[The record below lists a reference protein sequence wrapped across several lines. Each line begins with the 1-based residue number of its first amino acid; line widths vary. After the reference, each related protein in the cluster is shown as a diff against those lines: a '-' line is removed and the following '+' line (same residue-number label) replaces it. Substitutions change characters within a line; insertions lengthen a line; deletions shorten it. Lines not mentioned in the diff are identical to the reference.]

1 MNALEKTYRF
11 LLQQVVAESYL
22 EGLTGLERSAIGTA
36 LRRGNNRQEFVV
48 DLNANLSG
56 KTRLAT
62 DQANELLL
70 GLRILDQWSDDPRRH
85 RNVEVGDHA
94 YRAIDGQQILANS
107 GFSATLMQDIDP
119 SSPDFGSVTLSFRS
133 TEFAKPELGG
143 DRWRDGYGADRQLG
157 SYGLAFAQI
166 DAMERYYAW
175 LKTQPGLLGNG
186 KLYVTGY
193 SLGGHLAITLAEMFP
208 DEVEHVYVFNSPG
221 RGTLG
226 TAENIQ
232 QVLSYYR
239 AVLADPSHADKLPK
253 DLTTSELYR
262 LATTERGHP
271 LQQVSVYNDV
281 RGQWAALATSIQF
294 QMVGASRASG
304 GGAGGTIAPE
314 VAAKVTSVFG
324 HADTNDIELVANLGI
339 HVPGSPIF
347 IEDQPD
353 IQGLGGVIWGAPQ
366 WYDTNGDFGTTH
378 SITLI
383 GDSLAVMRALG
394 KLDLPARRTRSD
406 HHLWLRPIFSAASN
420 EEGRGFIFTQGHAE
434 FDSLENV
441 VAGLGRLL
449 NVAMAPMNPGSR
461 GGDFGDIVSRDALH
475 ANLGRIDRAI
485 AALGSDRVFELRI
498 LNGRGAGALLDAAKA
513 TNELAEGVRYAL
525 LHGQT
530 FVVAG
535 FPYGMHNTQGELDPH
550 DPATRSG
557 DLTEEWLADR
567 SFFLSSKMTANVL
580 NKRLITNTV
589 DERNWLMIDVPTNY
603 SIEVRRTVMGTGP
616 DPKLVPDMADPRRMV
631 FGREGS
637 DYLAGRSKDDR
648 IYGGRGTDVILG
660 GGGNDHLEGGEG
672 LDVYRYGTFRTAL
685 VFSGTDGNDA
695 IRDTDG
701 RGVLRYVF
709 DGKRPVASVIHDAS
723 VRLSATKWT
732 STDGRF
738 QYEKVGGDLKVT
750 IVGDV
755 EGGFT
760 LQNYRDGDF
769 GIRLAAER
777 SVPDFELTVLG
788 DRLPQDFDPET
799 PGIQSR
805 TGSDGR
811 LLYGDLPGEPV
822 DDFLRGRDPE
832 KTGFPIVYTVPS
844 PDSPGERIEGREGN
858 DVLYGDPW
866 DAHMHGSW
874 MPNTF
879 PGDEEAYAREAFA
892 NRDWILGGPG
902 RDSILAGGGHDLVEG
917 GADGI
922 EGGVVGGD
930 YIDGGPGDDVLF
942 GDSRLDLAEAIRAGE
957 SAPPSG
963 LRGDAMLGGA
973 GADWVIGSS
982 GNDVLSGG
990 GGDDLVIGGAGD
1002 DDIVGDSGHFPGR
1015 FDWSVL
1021 RNPSPHAQVALTF
1034 VHFVSRDASPSGRDT
1049 IYGGGGNDW
1058 VFSEDGDDLVDG
1070 GSGDDVL
1077 RGGGGSDVLLGGT
1090 GNDALHGDGDSDP
1103 APDGA
1108 DYLDG
1113 GDGNDALH
1121 GGAGDDVLVG
1131 GPGNDT
1137 MAGGPGRDFYIFER
1151 GDGIDVID
1159 DTPVSGGAAEGSVI
1173 ILGAGATRENVKFR
1187 VGSLAIDY
1195 SAAPDLDGETSSS
1208 RRDVIHILGFNAANP
1223 FATPVLEELRF
1234 ADGDVMRFED
1244 VLAQGFDIDGTDGDD
1259 WAGSFSSP
1267 ALQGTAVTDR
1277 IRGFG
1282 GRDYL
1287 FGLGGDDFLDGG
1299 DAADF
1304 LNGGDGNDLLLGGAG
1319 GDQLGGHEGEDRLE
1333 GGDGN
1338 DTLDGGD
1345 GKDILTGGPGN
1356 DILRGGAGDD
1366 VYELGFGSGADVLHD
1381 HEGRSQVRF
1390 SAGVVQSDLRVS
1402 RVPSEVGGIHWRLQ
1416 YGLDGDEVIIRTDGS
1431 RGQPPSEQQPL
1442 DLVMEFADGTAIELY
1457 ELLGELTTEP
1467 LHLINASEPGVVS
1480 VGGRGADQIWGGPG
1494 ADTLRGHGGNDSL
1507 GGGGGA
1513 DRLFGGDGD
1522 DVLVGG
1528 RGDDYLDG
1536 GAGSDVFRMTAGMGF
1551 DVVAP
1556 ADGAADVLEF
1566 GPEFRWDETRA
1577 WRRGEDLV
1585 VRHEATREGVLIR
1598 GYFDAAGSVAQPGW
1612 RARDGNT
1619 ERPLSDMLEGWKP
1632 DPVPDTPA
1640 AWEAFYRKSVH
1651 AFVDRTVRAF
1661 GYVRDGDVY
1670 TLTDTV
1676 ISGGEE
1682 SNRTIDSWKASVA
1695 MRSVHLVSDGVSL
1708 EAGVGTNV
1716 VNSSRTTATVPRVVE
1731 IHPRRVRFPLGGS
1744 TEIGAV
1750 PMAIPRATSQSYV
1763 GSDGRS
1769 HKVSGS
1775 VTGGS
1780 PYVFTNPVTG
1790 AAFYYPRSVTIVPDG
1805 PHSSAPYFVT
1815 YTDTYVERLR
1825 SVTVNLHHLQGTA
1838 ADEQF
1843 HVDIGPNTLYRSD
1856 QGPWFFSA
1864 VDAGA
1869 GDDLLGG
1876 ELYWTS
1882 FMLRQWTEGSIYAR
1896 AADFHRYNESHLPGL
1911 YLYGN
1916 DGADLL
1922 AASGGDDILIGGS
1935 GDDELIGSLG
1945 NDTYVLASDGSRDT
1959 LYEGGTGLPGAVPED
1974 VVVFPV
1980 GVALS
1985 DLTFAW
1991 DTRRYAPLRI
2001 WIDRYFVESRHA
2013 VLQVSWGSGIAGPDG
2028 IGGSVDIVIPH
2039 ADANAALGID
2049 LFRFADGTEV
2059 AFEDVLRLLPPP
2071 ALDPSADDE
2080 TILGGDGD
2088 EQIAGK
2094 GGDDI
2099 LDGGPGNDL
2108 LVGGAG
2114 RDLLIGGHG
2123 HDQLYGGDYV
2133 YSALGEGGGWVG
2145 TLWDGGNVFRGG
2157 PGSDLIYGGG
2167 GSDVFEVNR
2176 GDGMDRIIDLRH
2188 ERVYG
2193 GALHFA
2199 GGDVRNI
2206 YVPSAAL
2213 KYDVYALE
2221 DDHRTQL
2228 VNGRDVLRFG
2238 PGIRPEHIAVRTD
2251 FFDLTVHYDG
2261 PTIGVVFHGWFYS
2274 GENQLASV
2282 VFDDGTIWS
2291 QRDLLDRID
2300 APFHPDQT
2308 NTAPVA
2314 GPAPAPIVVH
2324 AGQELRWTVPDDLIR
2339 EVDANDALWFE
2350 LRSEYDAPPPDWVRH
2365 VSRSHQSG
2373 HVYEVVLKPDAGHVG
2388 THQVFLVGT
2397 DLRDAIARV
2406 PITLDVRPANRAP
2419 RIERALVDV
2428 ATGPLS
2434 PPTRTLDLGAF
2445 VDDDGDALAFELF
2458 TPEGGPPPAWIRIDA
2473 ETGHLRLASNGAD
2486 AGRHAFDLRA
2496 TDPYGA
2502 SVTSRFSVLVG
2513 AEMRG
2518 GAGVD
2523 TLIGTDGD
2531 DILSGGGGN
2540 DHLSGGGGDDRYR
2553 YSPFDG
2559 VDVISDSSGYDGLL
2573 LPVTVL
2579 PSRLAARAKPL
2590 AEGAVLEVRL
2600 VDASGTEIANQG
2612 VDVPLSAMPP
2622 ETGAFAVPLEY
2633 LQFGGGAPV
2642 PIDRFIVR
2650 ALTVALSDGVATYAG
2665 TLDDETIIAAS
2676 TTESIAGHGGHDVIR
2691 GADRSLTASG
2701 GPGRDYVGGS
2711 TRADR
2716 LTGDAGDDVLSGRGG
2731 DDSIDGGFGADMLL
2745 GGAGADVL
2753 AGGTGMDFLAG
2764 GPGDDTIAGF
2774 DAGDIVAF
2782 NRGDGADRLSSSGGA
2797 LGTVSLGGG
2806 ILLRDIGLSR
2816 AGNDLVLH
2824 TGDQDRLTFVDWYR
2838 ASAARP
2844 AARLQILRPEGAP
2857 AGIAS
2862 PVEDSRAE
2870 WFDLRA
2876 AVGAFDRALAQTPT
2890 LDRWSLADAAAAFHQ
2905 GGSDER
2911 AYGGELAWW
2920 FGGLGAPDGALS
2932 LAQARGAL
2940 EPQGFIAPR
2949 PLKPLVGEGP
2959 WVQA

>member
-1 MNALEKTYRF
+1 MTVDRIYSM
-11 LLQQVVAESYL
+11 LLRQAVAEAYL
-22 EGLTGLERSAIGTA
+22 EGIDFGNLDSMGIR
-36 LRRGNNRQEFVV
+36 LRNGNNRPEFVRNE
-48 DLNANLSG
+48 LENLPG
-56 KTRLAT
+56 KTRLT
-62 DQANELLL
+62 RDQAREW
-70 GLRILDQWSDDPRRH
+70 GARFQVLDQWSDDPRRK
-85 RNVEVGDHA
+85 RNLEPGDHA
-94 YRAIDGQQILANS
+94 YRELDGQQILANS

-119 SSPDFGSVTLSFRS
+119 SSTDFGSVTLSFRS

-143 DRWRDGYGADRQLG
+143 DRWRDGYGADRQLA

-193 SLGGHLAITLAEMFP
+193 SLGGHLALTLAEMFP
-208 DEVEHVYVFNSPG
+208 DEVEHVYLFNSPG

-226 TAENIQ
+226 TAESIQ
-232 QVLSYYR
+232 QVLSFYR
-239 AVLADPSHADKLPK
+239 AVLADPSEARNLPK

-262 LATTERGHP
+262 LATTGGDRM
-271 LQQVSVYNDV
+271 LQPVSVYSDV

-294 QMVGASRASG
+294 QMVGASNARSG
-304 GGAGGTIAPE
+304 GGSSSIAPE

-324 HADTNDIELVANLGI
+324 HADTNDIELVANAGI

-353 IQGLGGVIWGAPQ
+353 IQGLGGVAWGAPQ

-383 GDSLAVMRALG
+383 GDSLAVMRVLG
-394 KLDLPARRTRSD
+394 KLDLAARRSRSD
-406 HHLWLRPIFSAASN
+406 HHLWLRPILSAASK
-420 EEGRGFIFTQGHAE
+420 EEGSGFIFTQGHAE

-441 VAGLGRLL
+441 VTGLGRLL
-449 NVAMAPMNPGSR
+449 NVAMVPMNPGTR
-461 GGDFGDIVSRDALH
+461 GGDFGDIVSRDAFH

-485 AALGSDRVFELRI
+485 AALGSDRFFELHV
-498 LNGRGAGALLDAAKA
+498 LNGRSAGALLDVAKA
-513 TNELAEGVRYAL
+513 TDELAEGVRFAL

-535 FPYGMHNTQGELDPH
+535 FPYGMHNTRGELDPH
-550 DPATRSG
+550 DSATRAG
-557 DLTEEWLADR
+557 DLTEAWLADR

-589 DERNWLMIDVPTNY
+589 DERNWLMIDTPTNY
-603 SIEVRRTVMGTGP
+603 SIEVRRNVMGTGP

-631 FGREGS
+631 FGSEGS
-637 DYLAGRSKDDR
+637 DYLVGRSKDDR

-672 LDVYRYGTFRTAL
+672 LDVYRYGTYRTAL
-685 VFSGTDGNDA
+685 VFSGTDGNDT

-709 DGKRPVASVIHDAS
+709 DGKHPVASVIYDAS
-723 VRLSATKWT
+723 VRLSATNWT

-738 QYEKVGGDLKVT
+738 QYEKVGGDLKIT

-760 LQNYRDGDF
+760 LQNFRDGDF

-788 DRLPQDFDPET
+788 DRLPQDFDPDT
-799 PGIQSR
+799 PGIQTR
-805 TGSDGR
+805 TGADGR
-811 LLYGDLPGEPV
+811 LLYGDLPGEAV

-832 KTGFPIVYTVPS
+832 KRGFPIVYTVPS

-942 GDSRLDLAEAIRAGE
+942 GDSRLSLAEAIQLGE
-957 SAPPSG
+957 SESPSG
-963 LRGDAMLGGA
+963 VRGDAILGGA
-973 GADWVIGSS
+973 GADWVIGAS
-982 GNDVLSGG
+982 GNDAISGG

-1015 FDWSVL
+1015 FDWSVV

-1034 VHFVSRDASPSGRDT
+1034 VHFVSRDASPAGRDT

-1058 VFSEDGDDLVDG
+1058 VFGEDGDDLVDG
-1070 GSGDDVL
+1070 GSGNDVL
-1077 RGGGGSDVLLGGT
+1077 RGGGGSDILLGGS
-1090 GNDALHGDGDSDP
+1090 GNDALYGDGDNDP

-1113 GDGNDALH
+1113 GEGDDILD
-1121 GGAGDDVLVG
+1121 GGAGEDVLVG
-1131 GPGNDT
+1131 GPGNDRL
-1137 MAGGPGRDFYIFER
+1137 AGGPGRDFYIFER

-1159 DTPVSGGAAEGSVI
+1159 DTPTSGGASERSVI
-1173 ILGAGATRENVKFR
+1173 ILGAGATRDNVKFR

-1195 SAAPDLDGETSSS
+1195 SAAPDIDGETSPA
-1208 RRDVIHILGFNAANP
+1208 RQDVIHILGFDAANP
-1223 FATPVLEELRF
+1223 FATPVLEELQF

-1244 VLAQGFDIDGTDGDD
+1244 ILAQGFDIDGTDGDD
-1259 WAGSFSSP
+1259 GAGSFALP
-1267 ALQGTAVTDR
+1267 ALRGTGVTDR

-1282 GRDYL
+1282 GRDHL
-1287 FGLGGDDFLDGG
+1287 IGLGGDDLLDGG
-1299 DAADF
+1299 DADDL

-1319 GDQLGGHEGEDRLE
+1319 DDLLDGFDGEDRLE
-1333 GGDGN
+1333 GGDGK
-1338 DTLDGGD
+1338 DTLNGGD
-1345 GKDILTGGPGN
+1345 GN
-1356 DILRGGAGDD
+1356 DILVGGRGNDILQGGAGDD
-1366 VYELGFGSGADVLHD
+1366 VYELGFGSGADVVRD
-1381 HEGRSQVRF
+1381 DAGRSRVRF
-1390 SAGVVQSDLRVS
+1390 SAGIVQSDLRVS
-1402 RVPSEVGGIHWRLQ
+1402 RVPAETGGMHWRVQ
-1416 YGLDGDEVIIRTDGS
+1416 YGPEGDELIIRSDGS
-1431 RGQPPSEQQPL
+1431 RGQPRGEQQPI
-1442 DLVMEFADGTAIELY
+1442 DLVMEFADGSSIELE
-1457 ELLGELTTEP
+1457 ELLGQLATEP
-1467 LHLINASEPGVVS
+1467 LHLINASERGVVS
-1480 VGGRGADQIWGGPG
+1480 IGGRGADQIWGGAA
-1494 ADTLRGHGGNDSL
+1494 ADTLRGMGGNDSL

-1513 DRLFGGDGD
+1513 DRLFGGEGD

-1536 GAGSDVFRMTAGMGF
+1536 GAGSDVVRMTLGMGF

-1556 ADGAADVLEF
+1556 TVGEPDVLEF
-1566 GPEFRWDETRA
+1566 GPEFRWDDTRA
-1577 WRRGEDLV
+1577 WRRGLDLV
-1585 VRHEATREGVLIR
+1585 VRHESTREGVLIQEF
-1598 GYFDAAGSVAQPGW
+1598 FDASGSIAQTGW
-1612 RARDGNT
+1612 RVREGSA
-1619 ERPLSDMLEGWKP
+1619 ERPLADMLESWKP
-1632 DPVPDTPA
+1632 DALPDTPA
-1640 AWEAFYRKSVH
+1640 AWETFYRAGVS
-1651 AFVDRTVRAF
+1651 AFFDRTLRAF
-1661 GYVRDGDVY
+1661 GYTRDGDVY
-1670 TLTDTV
+1670 SLSETRT
-1676 ISGGEE
+1676 SGTEE
-1682 SNRTIDSWKASVA
+1682 SNRRIESWEASA
-1695 MRSVHLVSDGVSL
+1695 EMRSVEVASNGYWAW
-1708 EAGVGTNV
+1708 AGVGTTKAA
-1716 VNSSRTTATVPRVVE
+1716 SSRTTATVSRVVE
-1731 IHPRRVRFPLGGS
+1731 IHPRRVSFPLGGS
-1744 TEIGAV
+1744 TELSAV
-1750 PMAIPRATSQSYV
+1750 PVAIPTVASQSYV
-1763 GSDGRS
+1763 GGDGRS

-1775 VTGGS
+1775 VSGGS
-1780 PYVFTNPVTG
+1780 PYVFTSPVTG
-1790 AAFYYPRSVTIVPDG
+1790 AAFYYPRNITIIPDG
-1805 PHSSAPYFVT
+1805 AGSVAPYFAT
-1815 YTDTYVERLR
+1815 YTDTYVEQLF
-1825 SVTVNLHHLQGTA
+1825 SLTVNLHHLRGTD

-1843 HVDIGPNTLYRSD
+1843 HVDAGPIGSARFDL
-1856 QGPWFFSA
+1856 GPWLFSV

-1869 GDDLLGG
+1869 GDDLLGSQFDPVSSLLQQQVQG
-1876 ELYWTS
+1876 FIHARS
-1882 FMLRQWTEGSIYAR
+1882 GDAQWT
-1896 AADFHRYNESHLPGL
+1896 DPNHVPGL
-1911 YLYGN
+1911 FLFGN

-1922 AASGGDDILIGGS
+1922 NASGGDDILIGGR
-1935 GDDELIGSLG
+1935 GDDELIGALG

-1959 LYEGGTGLPGAVPED
+1959 IYEGGAGLPGSVREN
-1974 VVVFPV
+1974 VLVFPV
-1980 GVALS
+1980 GVSLA
-1985 DLTFAW
+1985 DLTFEW
-1991 DTRRYAPLRI
+1991 DVRRYAPLRM
-2001 WIDRYFVESRHA
+2001 WGQNYFVESRHA
-2013 VLQVSWGSGIAGPDG
+2013 VLEVSWGSDIEGNDAE
-2028 IGGSVDIVIPH
+2028 GGGADIVMPH
-2039 ADANAALGID
+2039 PAAGAGLGLD
-2049 LFRFADGTEV
+2049 FFKFADGTEIP
-2059 AFEDVLRLLPPP
+2059 FEDILSLLPPQ
-2071 ALDPSADDE
+2071 ALDPSEAEE
-2080 TILGGDGD
+2080 TIVGSDAD
-2088 EQIAGK
+2088 EQIAGND
-2094 GGDDI
+2094 GDDV
-2099 LDGGPGNDL
+2099 LDGGAGNDL

-2114 RDLLIGGHG
+2114 RDLLIGGPGGDH
-2123 HDQLYGGDYV
+2123 LYGGDYV
-2133 YSALGEGGGWVG
+2133 YSALGDSGGWVG

-2157 PGSDLIYGGG
+2157 PGSDLIYAGG

-2176 GDGMDRIIDLRH
+2176 GDGMDRVIDLRH
-2188 ERVYG
+2188 EHVYG
-2193 GALHFA
+2193 AVLRP
-2199 GGDVRNI
+2199 GGYGWQNVYI
-2206 YVPSAAL
+2206 PSEARE
-2213 KYDVYALE
+2213 YDVYAL
-2221 DDHRTQL
+2221 DDEHRAQL

-2238 PGIRPEHIAVRTD
+2238 PGIRPEHIVVRTD

-2261 PTIGVVFHGWFYS
+2261 PTTGVVFHGWFYS

-2291 QRDLLDRID
+2291 QRDLLDRVD

-2308 NTAPVA
+2308 NTAPLA

-2339 EVDANDALWFE
+2339 DVDASDALSFD
-2350 LRSEYDAPPPDWVRH
+2350 LMTTHGGTLPGWVRH
-2365 VSRSHQSG
+2365 VPADLASG
-2373 HVYEVVLKPDAGHVG
+2373 RAHEVVLKPDAENVG
-2388 THQVFLVGT
+2388 SHQVFLVGT
-2397 DLRDAIARV
+2397 DLRDASARV
-2406 PITLDVRPANRAP
+2406 LITLDVRPANRAP
-2419 RIERALVDV
+2419 RLERALVDV
-2428 ATGPLS
+2428 VTGPLS
-2434 PPTRTLDLGAF
+2434 PPTRALDFGAF

-2458 TPEGGPPPAWIRIDA
+2458 TAEGGPPPGWIQIDA
-2473 ETGHLRLASNGAD
+2473 EAGHVRLASTGVD

-2496 TDPYGA
+2496 TDPNGA

-2513 AEMRG
+2513 AEVRG

-2523 TLIGTDGD
+2523 TLVGTDGD
-2531 DILSGGGGN
+2531 DVLTGAGGN
-2540 DHLSGGGGDDRYR
+2540 DHLSGGAGDDRYR
-2553 YSPFDG
+2553 YSPFEG

-2573 LPVTVL
+2573 LPSTVL
-2579 PSRLAARAKPL
+2579 PSRIAARAKPL
-2590 AEGAVLEVRL
+2590 AEGAVLQVRL
-2600 VDASGTEIANQG
+2600 VDSSGTEIANQG

-2622 ETGAFAVPLEY
+2622 ENGAFAVPLEY
-2633 LQFGGGAPV
+2633 VQFGDGM
-2642 PIDRFIVR
+2642 PIPIETFFVR
-2650 ALTVALSDGVATYAG
+2650 ARTVALSDGVAAYTG

-2676 TTESIAGHGGHDVIR
+2676 STDSIAGLGGHDVIR
-2691 GADRSLTASG
+2691 GADRSLSASG
-2701 GPGRDYVGGS
+2701 GQGRDYVEGS
-2711 TRADR
+2711 ARADR
-2716 LTGDAGDDVLSGRGG
+2716 LSGDGGEDVLSGRAG
-2731 DDSIDGGFGADMLL
+2731 DDHLDGGFGADMLL
-2745 GGAGADVL
+2745 GGAGGDVL
-2753 AGGTGMDFLAG
+2753 VGGTGMDFLAG
-2764 GPGDDTIAGF
+2764 GSGDDTISGF

-2782 NRGDGADRLSSSGGA
+2782 NRGDGADRLLSSGGN

-2806 ILLRDIGLSR
+2806 IALRDIGLSR

-2844 AARLQILRPEGAP
+2844 ASRLQILRVEGAP

-2890 LDRWSLADAAAAFHQ
+2890 LDRWSLADSAAAFHQ
-2905 GGSDER
+2905 GGSDQR

-2920 FGGLGAPDGALS
+2920 FGGLGAPDGTLS

-2949 PLKPLVGEGP
+2949 PLKPLAGEGP